1 MNHRSLKDMR
11 SDQVRHRA
19 HCERTIERMIGQGL
33 QGSPEYWEWVH
44 NLYRTQD
51 VIKAI
56 DRCIDVFGAGST
68 DLDRA

>member
-1 MNHRSLKDMR
+1 MNPRSLKYMR
-11 SDQVRHRA
+11 SDQVRHKK
-19 HCERTIERMIGQGL
+19 HCERTIEGLIGQGL

-56 DRCIDVFGAGST
+56 DRCINVFGEDCT
-68 DLDRA
+68 DLDRG